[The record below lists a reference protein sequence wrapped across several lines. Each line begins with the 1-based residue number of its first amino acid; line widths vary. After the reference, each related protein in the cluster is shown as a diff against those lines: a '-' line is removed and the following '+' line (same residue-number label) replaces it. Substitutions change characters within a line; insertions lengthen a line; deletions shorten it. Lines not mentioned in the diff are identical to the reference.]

1 MKTNLSENIASA
13 FPYATPRMKLAYIV
27 GYLQEGGNLSESDAD
42 EMIAF
47 LTKKGIFR

>member
-1 MKTNLSENIASA
+1 MNTNLSEKMAASLP
-13 FPYATPRMKLAYIV
+13 FATPRMKLAYIV